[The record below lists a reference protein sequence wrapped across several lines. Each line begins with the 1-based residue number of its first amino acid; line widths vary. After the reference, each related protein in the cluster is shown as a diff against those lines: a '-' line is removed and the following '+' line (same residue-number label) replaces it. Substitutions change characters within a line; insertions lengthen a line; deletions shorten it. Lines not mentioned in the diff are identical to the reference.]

1 MICVSVLCSN
11 RVSQMTKTYND
22 IEAVTQLL
30 AEVSRLISYIIIQLL
45 LLFSITIIIIM
56 KINCFIV
63 LGFCNFSVVN
73 VSQFRLFLHLTER
86 KRFGANSAY
95 WQRTFDRQSDS

>member
-30 AEVSRLISYIIIQLL
+30 AEVSRPIYHTLLIIIGFYCAFSFKKNRCTTVILLIS
-45 LLFSITIIIIM
+45 
-56 KINCFIV
+56 
-63 LGFCNFSVVN
+63 
-73 VSQFRLFLHLTER
+73 
-86 KRFGANSAY
+86 
-95 WQRTFDRQSDS
+95 